1 MNNNQY
7 LKGVAVAVALY
18 ASSAQACYM
27 HVNFSSAGLFG
38 GAHPGTMQLTLA
50 VRSAIDNNL
59 LPSLPTDANER
70 RKALS
75 TLQSEVAAD
84 VESLT
89 ADADASPL
97 SVLLTQSGVWLRLND
112 PAEGAIYHSS
122 RPKADEP
129 TVLLP
134 DVAYAALING
144 ELSIADLKTNGLLR
158 IYGED
163 QPDTLSAFEDIVEKI
178 TITRAQ
184 AGRSNPEVVRV
195 AISSN

>member
-1 MNNNQY
+1 MNKNQY
-7 LKGVAVAVALY
+7 LKGVAVAVALHV
-18 ASSAQACYM
+18 SSAQACYM

-59 LPSLPTDANER
+59 LPSLPTDTNER
-70 RKALS
+70 RKVLS
-75 TLQSEVAAD
+75 ALQSEVAAD
-84 VESLT
+84 VESLS

-122 RPKADEP
+122 RPKSDEP

-134 DVAYAALING
+134 DVAYPALING

-158 IYGED
+158 VYGQD
-163 QPDTLSAFEDIVEKI
+163 KPGTIAAFEDIVKTI
-178 TITRAQ
+178 TISRSQ
-184 AGRSNPEVVRV
+184 AGRSNLEVIR
-195 AISSN
+195 ITNSSN